1 MSKIHVRGGPM
12 GAETVQSATPDWTP
26 EMSVGNDTLDSD
38 HKAFFDIAR
47 LLYDSLSAKQDQ
59 GMIITSTLMI
69 LEEYVDGHFLREE
82 KALKAVGY
90 TQLAEHHHKHR
101 KFQARVRAISETYQS
116 GTKSAADDL
125 PNLVIQWLTHHI
137 LNEDMQYKRWI
148 RDSAVDPRPLA
159 FLAVEAAG

>member
-1 MSKIHVRGGPM
+1 MEASGAARGAIP
-12 GAETVQSATPDWTP
+12 EWTP

-47 LLYDSLSAKQDQ
+47 LLYDSLADKRDQ
-59 GMIITSTLMI
+59 GLIIASTLLI

-90 TQLAEHHHKHR
+90 TQLSEHHHKHR

-125 PNLVIQWLTHHI
+125 PDLVVKWLTHHI

-159 FLAVEAAG
+159 LLAAEAAG